1 MKKLLESLKP
11 YRAYFL
17 MIAMGVTLLAMVWT
31 SKHWLSNIV
40 GILGMLLILSG
51 FVLGT
56 KKMESDFDKKME
68 EVNPY
73 FFDDIVDEKRWQ
85 RALNIGVVAF
95 LILTF
100 VAIGFLRIKTNNLVQ
115 EGFYA
120 LVCSAIGIAVAS
132 AATHILLK
140 KFTFLKTEHEAQA
153 KIISCLWASIGFA
166 VGIVLICFTF
176 FTAPVS
182 IRKVKVAITEI
193 HENKTRKGN
202 DFIRVKLSD
211 DEIKL
216 RPNSVKLEAL
226 QNQDSVVL
234 TIHKSCF
241 LGFEYI
247 GDIQPN

>member
-1 MKKLLESLKP
+1 MKKLLENLKP
-11 YRAYFL
+11 YRAYL
-17 MIAMGVTLLAMVWT
+17 LLIAIGIAMLSIVWT
-31 SKHWLSNIV
+31 SQHWLSNIV
-40 GILGMLLILSG
+40 GTLGMLLIFSG
-51 FVLGT
+51 LVLGT
-56 KKMESDFDKKME
+56 KKMERDFDKKIE
-68 EVNPY
+68 EENPY
-73 FFDDIVDEKRWQ
+73 FFNDLVYEKRWQ
-85 RALNIGVVAF
+85 KALKIGAIVF
-95 LILTF
+95 MLLPF
-100 VAIGFLRIKTNNLVQ
+100 GAIGLFRIKTNNLVQ
-115 EGFYA
+115 EGFYT

-132 AATHILLK
+132 VFTYILLK
-140 KFTFLKTEHEAQA
+140 KIPSLKPNSEAQMNVVSA
-153 KIISCLWASIGFA
+153 IWAGIGLSLGVMLIS
-166 VGIVLICFTF
+166 FTF

-247 GDIQPN
+247 DDIQPN